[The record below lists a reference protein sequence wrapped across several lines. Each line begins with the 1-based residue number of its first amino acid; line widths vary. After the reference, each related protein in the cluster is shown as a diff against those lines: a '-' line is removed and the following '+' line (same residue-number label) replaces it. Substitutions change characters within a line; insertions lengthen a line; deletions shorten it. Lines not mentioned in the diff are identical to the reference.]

1 MNRVGEQDENDENVN
16 DRDNKGYN
24 SATAK
29 ASKDLSVD
37 GDGRSSKKQA
47 NLSDGSSSAGA
58 EKSSEPRGSG
68 KDPLSKEPM
77 PDDDGSSA
85 NVDTKRPQ
93 FNDES
98 DKLNKQVGAASQK
111 SDNRDSP
118 GSEQPGVEAAPKS
131 TDISSRNDDQTDNS
145 ATKSSDKG
153 QSSDST
159 DVQIEC
165 NTEDPRTA
173 VGEAETT
180 KALAEAVVALAS
192 AVEMLA
198 AKVDQN
204 SEKKSDSGSRGNE
217 ARSATESTEEDDS
230 AGLAARVGTWIAG
243 TVEVLKNAV
252 VARIEDNS
260 VEHPSTETATEGVGV
275 DKSAIGSFAGTT
287 EQPSD
292 LSSSA
297 ARDETVTRQV
307 SGDPQSSDEMTEEP
321 EVATKEGSKH
331 NADTVS
337 SPSSSWVEERNTGS
351 DTSLPEDDNPAVE
364 SDIQIQAEVP
374 DNGEPD
380 SENNNIT
387 TQTLVSAVTAMAATI
402 EALTARVEDQESFEQ
417 GEQNTEENNRPVGAL
432 SSTEVM
438 QGNSVNDEE
447 PPAVDESRES
457 SDESRAN
464 EDKNKST
471 LIPGVMGETAGD
483 ERANDSST
491 KDSEKVG
498 VMDNEKDNEERE
510 NDANEE
516 KHDQEERNQPAAAA
530 SATAVEESNRT
541 SSDKESAPCTNAN
554 DSSSKGEAV
563 KNIESKDKEKAIL
576 PEKRSLSEEGT
587 NDNDDEGKEETKEE
601 GKDDKDKDNSK
612 AKDVSSKITVN
623 GEVDPSE
630 RDGLTTE
637 QAEELYKTVGFNE
650 LPTIDIPI
658 WWVFLE
664 QYTGTM
670 PYMLELAVIIAGAVE
685 DWIDFGIIIAI
696 VSIIIP

>member
-1 MNRVGEQDENDENVN
+1 
-16 DRDNKGYN
+16 
-24 SATAK
+24 
-29 ASKDLSVD
+29 
-37 GDGRSSKKQA
+37 
-47 NLSDGSSSAGA
+47 
-58 EKSSEPRGSG
+58 
-68 KDPLSKEPM
+68 
-77 PDDDGSSA
+77 
-85 NVDTKRPQ
+85 
-93 FNDES
+93 
-98 DKLNKQVGAASQK
+98 
-111 SDNRDSP
+111 
-118 GSEQPGVEAAPKS
+118 
-131 TDISSRNDDQTDNS
+131 
-145 ATKSSDKG
+145 
-153 QSSDST
+153 
-159 DVQIEC
+159 
-165 NTEDPRTA
+165 
-173 VGEAETT
+173 
-180 KALAEAVVALAS
+180 
-192 AVEMLA
+192 
-198 AKVDQN
+198 
-204 SEKKSDSGSRGNE
+204 
-217 ARSATESTEEDDS
+217 
-230 AGLAARVGTWIAG
+230 
-243 TVEVLKNAV
+243 
-252 VARIEDNS
+252 
-260 VEHPSTETATEGVGV
+260 
-275 DKSAIGSFAGTT
+275 
-287 EQPSD
+287 
-292 LSSSA
+292 
-297 ARDETVTRQV
+297 
-307 SGDPQSSDEMTEEP
+307 
-321 EVATKEGSKH
+321 
-331 NADTVS
+331 
-337 SPSSSWVEERNTGS
+337 
-351 DTSLPEDDNPAVE
+351 VE

-380 SENNNIT
+380 SENNNIA